1 MLNILI
7 IRTNALLIISLQS
20 MTSKILLYILWF
32 EPRGD
37 SDLVYRML
45 GVLGI
50 VVASVTVVTPV
61 LHKLSSTEPNVEKL
75 DAEIADL
82 KRRID
87 ELEKKKL
94 ELLG

>member
-1 MLNILI
+1 
-7 IRTNALLIISLQS
+7 

-37 SDLVYRML
+37 RDLVYRML

-82 KRRID
+82 KRRIE